1 MQRTKTLTQE
11 KGSEIKVYNEGAIRH
26 NAAVIEY
33 CRTCTA
39 CFSGMGAGVLG
50 LTSLYGFSFY
60 IIATVGLWL
69 LLVAKAGTNY
79 ERYFT
84 SRRSILTNGFFGALF
99 TYILCWTFAYGIVH
113 VY

>member
-1 MQRTKTLTQE
+1 MRGTRTLTVD

-26 NAAVIEY
+26 NMAVVEY

-39 CFSGMGAGVLG
+39 VFSGMGAGILG
-50 LTSLYGFSFY
+50 LTALYGFAFY
-60 IIATVGLWL
+60 IISIFGMWL
-69 LLVAKAGTNY
+69 LILAKAGSHY

-84 SRRSILTNGFFGALF
+84 SRKHLLTNGFFGALF
-99 TYILCWTFAYGIVH
+99 TYILCWTFAYGMVH